1 MGRVCW
7 NLEEKGPK
15 SAPSLSCSVF
25 ELDTVDHKKV
35 ASLVGLSLSWSSG
48 LKVSYGHSRSL
59 SIRARLSEGSG
70 FPLSDKV
77 KKEGAVKKV
86 PSALLAVQGTA
97 KRWSPGCVNAPGKAR
112 QQW

>member
-1 MGRVCW
+1 M
-7 NLEEKGPK
+7 LEEKGPK

-48 LKVSYGHSRSL
+48 LKVSYGHSRSQFV
-59 SIRARLSEGSG
+59 RVRELSEGSG

-86 PSALLAVQGTA
+86 PSALLGV
-97 KRWSPGCVNAPGKAR
+97 REV
-112 QQW
+112 